1 MLGPVSRMTDVSRPR
16 VVGPITVGH
25 GVNEFFSIVVPP
37 IIPLL
42 VSDLGITYG
51 QGGFLLTVFFVM
63 YSLFQLPAGVV
74 ADRIGKRRIM
84 LVGLAGMSVGVF
96 VASTADTYGTLVVG
110 QAIAGISGSTFHP
123 SGMSIISDVET
134 GTTEGKAMG
143 VFGFGGALGTL
154 CAPLLVGGVAAVAG
168 WQVAL
173 AGAAGLGVLVTLAM
187 VPVMADP
194 AEDDGG
200 DDGDPPLR
208 TDGSR
213 ASLVDVAGTL
223 RRLVGVPFTRGIV
236 LLFAMTLLLSMQH
249 RAIQTFTTSYVVAET
264 GSSLSFGNLTFFAL
278 LLGGSVSSLWA
289 GDLADRVNR
298 ALLGVGTAV
307 ATALLVGAT
316 LLVPNLLGDLPVEL
330 VLVVLGVWFAG
341 IGVTTYACYPV
352 KNALIS
358 QEADAAFSGSLFG
371 VMQTA
376 SALGSAGGPALFG
389 TLADRWGVAAA
400 FPAIGA
406 VSVALALLFVLLM
419 RRD

>member
-1 MLGPVSRMTDVSRPR
+1 MLGPLSRMTAVSRPR

-74 ADRIGKRRIM
+74 ADRVGKRRIM
-84 LVGLAGMSVGVF
+84 LVGLVGMSAGVF
-96 VASTADTYGTLVVG
+96 LSSTADAYGTLVVG
-110 QAIAGISGSTFHP
+110 QAVAGIGGSTFHP
-123 SGMSIISDVET
+123 TGMSIISDVET

-154 CAPLLVGGVAAVAG
+154 AAPLLVGGLAAVAG
-168 WQVAL
+168 WEVAL
-173 AGAAGLGVLVTLAM
+173 GGGALLGLAVTLAV
-187 VPVMADP
+187 VPVLSDASDDDP
-194 AEDDGG
+194 AA
-200 DDGDPPLR
+200 R

-213 ASLVDVAGTL
+213 PASLRGVARLAGTL
-223 RRLVGVPFTRGIV
+223 LSVPLTRGTV
-236 LLFAMTLLLSMQH
+236 LLFAMTLVLSLQH
-249 RAIQTFTTSYVVAET
+249 RAIQTFTTSYVAAEA
-264 GSSLSFGNLTFFAL
+264 GASVSFGNLAFFAL

-289 GDLADRVNR
+289 GDLADRVDR
-298 ALLGVGTAV
+298 ARLGVGTAV
-307 ATALLVGAT
+307 ATAVLVGAT
-316 LLVPNLLGDLPVEL
+316 LFVPRVLGGVAAEL
-330 VLVVLGVWFAG
+330 VLVVFAVWFAV

-358 QEADAAFSGSLFG
+358 EQADAAFSGSLFG

-376 SALGSAGGPALFG
+376 SALGSASGPALFG
-389 TLADRWGVAAA
+389 ALADRWGVAAA
-400 FPAIGA
+400 FPAIAGVSA
-406 VSVALALLFVLLM
+406 VLAVLFVLLA
-419 RRD
+419 RSD